1 VPERFN
7 RVRIQ
12 LTSQPDPIVLSW
24 DTSRELIRRL
34 DARDD
39 GASAANA
46 FRAVGASRPAR
57 FTIDEKEQLAIV
69 VDEWMD
75 DVGRD
80 LLPDGVFD
88 LRSALINDLHDAG
101 LGS

>member
-1 VPERFN
+1 MPERLN

-12 LTSQPDPIVLSW
+12 LASRPDPIVLSW
-24 DTSRELIRRL
+24 DTRRELIRRL

-57 FTIDEKEQLAIV
+57 FTIHEKEQLATV

-80 LLPDGVFD
+80 LLPAGVFE

-101 LGS
+101 RGP